1 MEEKIVQIED
11 VSYEGSG
18 VGRLDGKVCFVPKTL
33 VGEKV
38 AVEIENEKSS
48 YANGKIKSILQA
60 SSDRVS
66 AFCPYYEIC
75 GGCAFQHMD
84 AKKERETKISILRK
98 EFAKINFSKNIDFV
112 ESDNRKNYRN
122 KLKLEIKNDKI
133 GYFKSK
139 SHEFFEIDSC
149 PIATQKINNAIA
161 KTREFLSKKLI
172 PDAKN
177 VYFKETNC
185 GVAVCFLFDRSA
197 QKKVEKIKKLE
208 LFDGLSLFF
217 AFGDVLESN
226 DTKILHICGDKKLF
240 KSFGGE
246 DFEIDV
252 SSFNQVND
260 YVAEKLYRKVCEHC
274 KHKRVVNAYSG
285 QGLLTYL
292 IAKRAKFAYGIEYQ
306 KSAHEKAEKFL
317 SKFETYK
324 MRNFCGKVE
333 NKLPKIL
340 ETDKIDLLVLDPAR
354 EGCKKPVLE
363 AIRDSQ
369 IEEIIYIS
377 CNFSSFVRD
386 FSLLKDDYEIQEVC
400 IFDMFPC
407 CNSMEVFV
415 RMKRV

>member
-48 YANGKIKSILQA
+48 YANARVKQVLQKSP
-60 SSDRVS
+60 DRVS

-75 GGCAFQHMD
+75 GGCSFQHMD
-84 AKKERETKISILRK
+84 AKKERETKIAILRK

-149 PIATQKINNAIA
+149 PIATQKINNAIG

-197 QKKVEKIKKLE
+197 QKKVEKIKNLE

-217 AFGDVLESN
+217 AFGDVLENN
-226 DTKILHICGDKKLF
+226 DTKILHVYGDRKLI
-240 KSFGGE
+240 KSFDGE

-260 YVAEKLYRKVCEHC
+260 YVAEKLYKKVCEHC
-274 KHKRVVNAYSG
+274 KGKRVVNAYSG

-292 IAKRAKFAYGIEYQ
+292 IAKKASFVYGIEYQ
-306 KSAHEKAEKFL
+306 KSAHEKAGKFL
-317 SKFETYK
+317 NKFETYK
-324 MRNFCGKVE
+324 MENVCGKVE
-333 NKLPKIL
+333 DEISKIL
-340 ETDKIDLLVLDPAR
+340 ERDKIDLIVLDPAR

-363 AIRDSQ
+363 AIRESKID
-369 IEEIIYIS
+369 EIIYIS

>member
-48 YANGKIKSILQA
+48 YANARVKQVLQKSP
-60 SSDRVS
+60 DRVS
-66 AFCPYYEIC
+66 AFCPYFQIC

-84 AKKERETKISILRK
+84 AKKERETKIAILRK

-112 ESDNRKNYRN
+112 ESGNRKNYRN
-122 KLKLEIKNDKI
+122 KLKLEIKNGKI
-133 GYFKSK
+133 GYFKPK

-149 PIATQKINNAIA
+149 PIATQKINDAIA

-177 VYFKETNC
+177 VYFKETNS
-185 GVAVCFLFDRSA
+185 GVAICFLFDKNV
-197 QKKVEKIKKLE
+197 QKNVKEIKNFE
-208 LFDGLSLFF
+208 SFGVFSLFF

-226 DTKILHICGDKKLF
+226 DTKILHVYGDKKLF

-260 YVAEKLYRKVCEHC
+260 YVAEKLYKKVCEHC
-274 KHKRVVNAYSG
+274 KDKRVVNAYSG
-285 QGLLTYL
+285 QGLLKYL

-306 KSAHEKAEKFL
+306 KSAHEKAERL
-317 SKFETYK
+317 LNKFETYK
-324 MRNFCGKVE
+324 MENVCGKVE
-333 NKLPKIL
+333 DEISKIL
-340 ETDKIDLLVLDPAR
+340 ERDKIDLIVLDPAR
-354 EGCKKPVLE
+354 EGCKQPVLE
-363 AIRDSQ
+363 AISEPKID
-369 IEEIIYIS
+369 EIVYIS

-386 FSLLKDDYEIQEVC
+386 FLVLKDDYRIQEVC